1 MKIKPLNDNILIE
14 PIKKEEKTKGGIVLP
29 QTSEKESQEGIVIAV
44 GEGKLLP
51 SGKRLPIGVK
61 KNDRVL
67 FRKYGPD
74 EIKINDKEYLI
85 TKVEDILAIIE

>member
-14 PIKKEEKTKGGIVLP
+14 PIKKEEKTKTGIVLP
-29 QTSEKESQEGIVIAV
+29 QTSEKEPQEGIVIAV
-44 GEGKLLP
+44 GEGKLLS
-51 SGKRLPIGVK
+51 SGKRLPMNVK

-85 TKVEDILAIIE
+85 TKAEDILAIIE